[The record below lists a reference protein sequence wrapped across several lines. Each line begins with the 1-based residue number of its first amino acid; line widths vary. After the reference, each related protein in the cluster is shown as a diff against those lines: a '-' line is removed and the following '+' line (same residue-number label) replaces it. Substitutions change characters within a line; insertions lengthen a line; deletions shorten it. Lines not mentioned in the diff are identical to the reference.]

1 MTSRNDSA
9 VKLKKKYGSRKEFFE
24 RVYRRM
30 ICHVPYSSLQS
41 HWPAFSPIVAQVEEV
56 ETVDE
61 NDDEPATAGSKRS
74 RESSVRNFV
83 ASKRLNASD
92 ILIA

>member
-1 MTSRNDSA
+1 
-9 VKLKKKYGSRKEFFE
+9 
-24 RVYRRM
+24 
-30 ICHVPYSSLQS
+30 
-41 HWPAFSPIVAQVEEV
+41 VAQVEEV